1 MAEKKKW
8 KSLPDSSLLKIVEEF
23 EEFKTQLDSVCLCLF
38 ACLSVCLY
46 LSRCVC
52 VLSLCD
58 ELCDF
63 AYERGQIR

>member
-23 EEFKTQLDSVCLCLF
+23 EEFKTQLCLCLS

-46 LSRCVC
+46 LYLSLS
-52 VLSLCD
+52 LSLCV
-58 ELCDF
+58 CF
-63 AYERGQIR
+63 VIM